1 MLILQEENIS
11 HDPVIVWRREVVFM
25 ILAGLFLGSLT
36 MLNILGITRFIDIS
50 GYLGAKPYT
59 YMLPI
64 GVLAYPIT
72 FLCTDFISEIYG
84 KRRANLLVWIGLILN
99 IWVLFILWLGGIL
112 PPTPE
117 ICNEVGFLNDIY
129 VGQSICPEAG
139 VPPIGSNGRVFF
151 QLRYFAFGATIASM
165 IAYLAAQFCDV
176 HIFHFLK
183 RITRGRYLWL
193 RNNGSTLVSQL
204 IDSTAV
210 IISTYYFTEGALPIT
225 SESSVASQLI
235 ALILTGY
242 VFKMI
247 AALGDTFFFYLG
259 MNFFKDYLSI
269 PEYDYGDK
277 K

>member
-1 MLILQEENIS
+1 MQLSEDKNIDLLP
-11 HDPVIVWRREVVFM
+11 HIIWRREVVFM

-50 GYLGAKPYT
+50 GYIGAEPYT

-117 ICNEVGFLNDIY
+117 ICDAVGSLNGVN
-129 VGQSICPEAG
+129 VGETICPEVG
-139 VPPIGSNGRVFF
+139 VPPIGANGRVFY
-151 QLRYFAFGATIASM
+151 QLRYFALGATVASM

-183 RITRGRYLWL
+183 KLTKGKYLWI
-193 RNNGSTLVSQL
+193 RNNGSTLISQF

-210 IISTYYFTEGALPIT
+210 ILSTYYFTEGALPIN
-225 SESSVASQLI
+225 EDLSVFSQLMGF
-235 ALILTGY
+235 ILAGY
-242 VFKMI
+242 VFKLV
-247 AALGDTFFFYLG
+247 AALLDTIFFYLG
-259 MNFFKDYLSI
+259 MNFFKDYLKI
-269 PEYDYGDK
+269 PEYIYTDK
-277 K
+277 